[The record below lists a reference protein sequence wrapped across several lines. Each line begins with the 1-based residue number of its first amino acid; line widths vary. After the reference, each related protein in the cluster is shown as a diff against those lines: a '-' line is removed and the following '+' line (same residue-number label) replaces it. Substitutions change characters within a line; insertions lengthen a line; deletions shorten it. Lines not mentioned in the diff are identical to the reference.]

1 MKAVAD
7 FLFLGSEITV
17 DSGCSHKLKR
27 LFLGRKAMTYLDSIL
42 KSKSITLLTNI
53 CLVKA
58 MVSPIVMYGCES
70 CTTKKVEHQKIDAFQ
85 VWCWRRLLKV
95 TWPARRSNQSILK
108 EINPKYSLE
117 GLMLKLE
124 LQYFGHLMWRATRWK
139 TPWCWDGLGA
149 GGWDGW
155 MASLTQWR
163 WVWAISGRQWS
174 TGKPGVL
181 QSTGTQRVG
190 HDWATEQQQI

>member
-17 DSGCSHKLKR
+17 DGGCSHKLKR
-27 LFLGRKAMTYLDSIL
+27 LFLGRKAMTYLESIL
-42 KSKSITLLTNI
+42 KSKNITLLTKV
-53 CLVKA
+53 CLVEA

-85 VWCWRRLLKV
+85 VWCWRRLVKV

-108 EINPKYSLE
+108 EINPKYSLD

-124 LQYFGHLMWRATRWK
+124 LQYFGHLMWRATQWK

-155 MASLTQWR
+155 MALLTQWR

-190 HDWATEQQQI
+190 HDWATEQQ

>member
-42 KSKSITLLTNI
+42 KSKSITSLTNI